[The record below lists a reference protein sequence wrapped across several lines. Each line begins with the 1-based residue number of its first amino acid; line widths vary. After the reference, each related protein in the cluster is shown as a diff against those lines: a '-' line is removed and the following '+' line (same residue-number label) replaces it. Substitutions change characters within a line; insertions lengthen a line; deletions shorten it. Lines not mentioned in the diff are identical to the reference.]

1 MVISAVLL
9 HGESVLLLSVSSMWL
24 VLGGFKASVSFWG
37 SVASRLC
44 WTTSYDAP
52 VREGTFLQTFVY
64 TTTTV
69 FVTRTRVAQTGTK
82 SEGQELESCM
92 LWWSGKFE
100 QISTM
105 TLSCQGRSIHIFH

>member
-1 MVISAVLL
+1 MLL

-24 VLGGFKASVSFWG
+24 VLGGFKASVSLWG

-44 WTTSYDAP
+44 WTTFYDAP
-52 VREGTFLQTFVY
+52 VRERTLLQMFVY
-64 TTTTV
+64 ATRTV

-82 SEGQELESCM
+82 SEGPELESCI

-105 TLSCQGRSIHIFH
+105 ALSCQGRSVHIFH